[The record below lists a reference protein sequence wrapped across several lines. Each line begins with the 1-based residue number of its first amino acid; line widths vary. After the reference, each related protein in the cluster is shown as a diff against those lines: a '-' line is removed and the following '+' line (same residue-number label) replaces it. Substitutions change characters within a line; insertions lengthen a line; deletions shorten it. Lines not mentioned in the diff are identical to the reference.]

1 MVQAIQA
8 IIGNPETLR
17 KLAGSFR
24 NARVMFLS
32 DDFSMIPISDSLY
45 DEIHEYETSQFEPGF
60 LFLSDRVAALCANAS
75 KDGPI
80 AFVET
85 EAFGGCGRQSAAA
98 WAGGSY
104 LFGPASYNNYEGAS
118 EPAASDSLP
127 IGQALNAIG
136 LESDSPASPADL
148 FNIAAVR
155 VADEFPD
162 DLLQAP

>member
-8 IIGNPETLR
+8 IIGNPDTLR

-24 NARVMFLS
+24 TARVMFLS
-32 DDFSMIPISDSLY
+32 DDFSMIPITDSLY

-75 KDGPI
+75 KDGPV

-98 WAGGSY
+98 WQGGAY
-104 LFGPASYNNYEGAS
+104 IFGPASYNNYEGGAETPAS
-118 EPAASDSLP
+118 STMP
-127 IGQALNAIG
+127 IGQALAAIG
-136 LESDSPASPADL
+136 LESGSPAAPADI
-148 FNIAAVR
+148 FNIAAMR

-162 DLLQAP
+162 DLLEAQ

>member
-8 IIGNPETLR
+8 IIGNPDTLR
-17 KLAGSFR
+17 KLARSFR
-24 NARVMFLS
+24 TARVMFLS
-32 DDFSMIPISDSLY
+32 DDFSMIPITDSLY

-75 KDGPI
+75 KDAPI

-98 WAGGSY
+98 WQGGSY
-104 LFGPASYNNYEGAS
+104 IFGPASYNNYEGTPEPSAS
-118 EPAASDSLP
+118 STLP
-127 IGQALNAIG
+127 IGQALAAIG
-136 LESDSPASPADL
+136 LASDSPAAPVDL
-148 FNIAAVR
+148 FNIAARR

-162 DLLQAP
+162 DLLEAP